1 MRHRTTRPLPK
12 HALSC
17 SLRQRVSARRL
28 GLEVLEDRT
37 LLTVAGGMAFGTP
50 DSQTVAVPCSISGA
64 AATSSSD
71 LFASPAVEVD
81 PLGIASPAD
90 SAGGGAS
97 NLSAPFS
104 PANISQAYGF
114 NSIYFPDGQGG
125 FIKGDGAGQTIAVVI
140 AYQQPNLAAD
150 LHAFDQQF
158 GLSDPQLTIC
168 NQTGSTATATLPK
181 NATGSWGV
189 EASLDVQ
196 WIHALAPAANILVIE
211 ASSNSTTNLYQAADT
226 ARKAGTGN
234 LSALP
239 YTTVV
244 SMSWGIADF
253 AGDTNGGLFT
263 TPPGKTGV
271 MFVAASGDTGTAG
284 QYPATDPGVLA
295 VGGTTV
301 TINSQGNY
309 SSEVAW
315 SGSSGG
321 FSFNSVP
328 SYQQGVQPY
337 GAQNSGNARMTPDVA
352 FDGDVNSGLYV
363 YDSFDFPSAPWREAG
378 GTSAGAPCW
387 AALLAIAD
395 QAAGQSGPLTS
406 SQMLARIYAA
416 SSTTGP
422 TYAYHDVTSGANSS
436 YSAGPGYDLVTGLG
450 SPRANVV
457 VAALAGF
464 SETPTPSAPAGN
476 INTLLPTFQWSAIGG
491 ATGYYFSLV
500 DTTTHVSVANQLPVS
515 GTTHTLAT
523 ALTNGDSY
531 QWSVQAYDVSGALGP
546 ASSLLSFTTAVVVNH
561 APTGTST
568 TVSTPENTAY
578 TFAASDFGFSDPG
591 DSPPNNFLAVS
602 ITTLPTA
609 GSILDNGTAVTA
621 GQLIPVTDISQGL
634 LKFVSSVGAIGT
646 PYGIFTFQVEDDG
659 GTANGGHNLDPVPKT
674 MTIDVIAPPQV
685 TQVLVDGSAWSTSFL
700 AALQNAG
707 KGNGGYAIPV
717 GSAAQLQALPWS
729 NLNQIRI
736 VFNENVDVD
745 EDSLTVTGVT
755 GSYSFT
761 GFSYS
766 STTFTAIWTLA
777 TPLGAEKLTID
788 LQSSGPN
795 AVTDTTGHALDGEW
809 SNQTS
814 SYPSG
819 NGQPGGDFQFAFNV
833 LPGDVNGDGIV
844 NGQDLAL
851 VSSTWL
857 STLPSADLNGDGI
870 VNAQDLG
877 SVSSNW
883 LATLPAGGGGMGAAD
898 VMSSSLVTASVVTVL
913 QAPIIDVDPHLVADD
928 VQVSRAAQPLAFHI
942 GPMKPIEPLPLVASG
957 VSAASGALLPV
968 PPTVGSVL
976 PVRTRDTV
984 TTQTAAAAI
993 VSSSDSSI
1001 SAHQVNRSRSLAAI
1015 DFLMAAEVSG
1025 GSHDWLKDAFA
1036 QDGESLLSRGHSKRP
1051 WAGV

>member
-1 MRHRTTRPLPK
+1 
-12 HALSC
+12 
-17 SLRQRVSARRL
+17 
-28 GLEVLEDRT
+28 
-37 LLTVAGGMAFGTP
+37 MAFNTP
-50 DSQTVAVPCSISGA
+50 DSQTVAVSCSIAGA
-64 AATSSSD
+64 AVTATASSNLVAD
-71 LFASPAVEVD
+71 PAIEVD

-90 SAGGGAS
+90 SVGGGAS
-97 NLSAPFS
+97 NLAAPFS

-114 NSIYFPDGQGG
+114 NDIYLSDGQGG
-125 FIKGDGAGQTIAVVI
+125 FIKGDGAGQTIAIVI

-196 WIHALAPAANILVIE
+196 WIHALAPAANILVVE
-211 ASSNSTTNLYQAADT
+211 ASSNSSTNLYQAADT
-226 ARKAGTGN
+226 ARKAGIGS

-263 TPPGKTGV
+263 TPAGKTGV
-271 MFVAASGDTGTAG
+271 MFVAASGDAGTAG

-295 VGGTTV
+295 VGGTTL

-309 SSEVAW
+309 SGEVAW

-328 SYQQGVQPY
+328 SYQQGIQPY

-363 YDSFDFPSAPWREAG
+363 YDSFDYPSAPWREAG

-406 SQMLARIYAA
+406 SQMLTRIYAA
-416 SSTTGP
+416 YSTTGP
-422 TYAYHDVTSGANSS
+422 TYAFHDVTSGANSS

-457 VAALAGF
+457 VAALAGV
-464 SETPTPSAPAGN
+464 SQTPIPSAPAGN
-476 INTLLPTFQWSAIGG
+476 VNTLVPTFQWSAIGG
-491 ATGYYFSLV
+491 ATGYYFSLI
-500 DTTTHVSVANQLPVS
+500 DATTHATVANQLPVS
-515 GTTHTLAT
+515 GTTYMLAT
-523 ALTNGDSY
+523 ALANGDSY
-531 QWSVQAYDVSGALGP
+531 QWTVQAYDASGALGP
-546 ASSLLSFTTAVVVNH
+546 ASSSVSFTTAVVVNH

-568 TVSTPENTAY
+568 TVSTPEDTAY
-578 TFAASDFGFSDPG
+578 TFATSDFGFSDPG

-602 ITTLPTA
+602 ITTLPTV

-621 GQLIPVTDISQGL
+621 GQLIPVADISQGL

-646 PYGIFTFQVEDDG
+646 PYATFTFQVEDDG

-674 MTIDVIAPPQV
+674 ITIDVIAPPQV
-685 TQVLVDGSAWSTSFL
+685 TQVLVDGTAWSTGFL
-700 AALQNAG
+700 AAVQSAG
-707 KGNGGYAIPV
+707 DGNGGYAIPV
-717 GSAAQLQALPWS
+717 GSAAQLQTLPWS

-736 VFNENVDVD
+736 VFNESVDVQK
-745 EDSLTVTGVT
+745 ESLTVTGLT
-755 GSYSFT
+755 GSYSFS

-766 STTFTAIWTLA
+766 STTFTAVWTLS
-777 TPLGAEKLTID
+777 TPLGADKLTID

-833 LPGDVNGDGIV
+833 LPGDLNQDGIV
-844 NGQDLAL
+844 NAQDLAL
-851 VSSTWL
+851 TSSNWL
-857 STLPSADLNGDGI
+857 SSQSSGDANGDGI
-870 VNAQDLG
+870 VNAQDLAT
-877 SVSSNW
+877 VSSNW
-883 LATLPAGGGGMGAAD
+883 LATLPAGGGGMDAAD
-898 VMSSSLVTASVVTVL
+898 VMSSALATINVVSVL
-913 QAPIIDVDPHLVADD
+913 QAPIIDLDPQLVADHA
-928 VQVSRAAQPLAFHI
+928 QAWRAAQFVLLHI
-942 GPMKPIEPLPLVASG
+942 GPIKPIEPLP
-957 VSAASGALLPV
+957 SAAPGISATSSTSSPAN
-968 PPTVGSVL
+968 TFVGPVL
-976 PVRTRDTV
+976 PVRAQGTV
-984 TTQTAAAAI
+984 TTHTADAAT
-993 VSSSDSSI
+993 VGNSDFSI
-1001 SAHQVNRSRSLAAI
+1001 SADGVDRSRSLAAI
-1015 DFLMAAEVSG
+1015 DFLMTAEASG
-1025 GSHDWLKDAFA
+1025 TSRDWLDDAMTE
-1036 QDGESLLSRGHSKRP
+1036 DGESLLSRSHSKHS
-1051 WAGV
+1051 WGAV